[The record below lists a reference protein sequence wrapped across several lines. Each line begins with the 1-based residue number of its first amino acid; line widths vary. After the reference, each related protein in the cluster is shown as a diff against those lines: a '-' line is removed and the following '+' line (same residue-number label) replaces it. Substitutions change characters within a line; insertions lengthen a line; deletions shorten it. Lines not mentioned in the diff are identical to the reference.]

1 MVGSS
6 VVGLSVADVCKFLL
20 VVDDDDDDDDDDDAR
35 RPIICFFK
43 LLDAVKKL

>member
-1 MVGSS
+1 MFGSS

-20 VVDDDDDDDDDDDAR
+20 VVDDDDDDDDAR